1 MKPKIRN
8 GITIDINLSSST
20 MNPEIW
26 NGITIDINLSSS
38 TINLKNRNQIIIDI
52 IDHDKIGLAKLE
64 RAESIM

>member
-1 MKPKIRN
+1 
-8 GITIDINLSSST
+8 